1 MHRLTLVKEF
11 TYRGKP
17 EEWSNTYHFTGVIP
31 GTDAEWRALA
41 VAVMN
46 SEKTC
51 YASTSK
57 LVTAYGYT
65 GAVVASVYQGDFRVG
80 SDALIPG
87 TLAAL
92 SSDNIMAGDQAGWL
106 RGHIGV
112 SISGKKVYVR
122 KYFHGGY
129 TTGGAP
135 DSLTQATK
143 DAYTAHGQILKGGTL
158 PGPSTWCAPDSGG
171 IGLTGVSQF
180 VTTRTLKR
188 RGKRPTA
195 P

>member
-11 TYRGKP
+11 QYRGKP
-17 EEWSNTYHFTGVIP
+17 EEWSNSYHFTGVIP
-31 GTDAEWRALA
+31 GTPAEWRALA
-41 VAVMN
+41 VAVHA

-51 YASTSK
+51 YLAASK
-57 LVTAYGYT
+57 LVTAYGYDGLT
-65 GAVVASVYQGDFRVG
+65 VASVYQGDFRTG
-80 SDALIPG
+80 TDALTPG
-87 TLAAL
+87 TLVQG
-92 SSDNIMAGDQAGWL
+92 SNDRPMNGDQAGWL

-112 SISGKKVYVR
+112 SSTGKKVYVR
-122 KYFHGGY
+122 KYFHGG
-129 TTGGAP
+129 TVSNLSSDGLPPG
-135 DSLTQATK
+135 LTN
-143 DAYTAHGQILKGGTL
+143 AYIAHGQVLKGGTL

-171 IGLTGVSQF
+171 VGLTAASTF